1 MNEKLK
7 LFIHW
12 AIRAETHASTKYT
25 IYASLADELKE
36 PEISKLFKTLAENE
50 KEHAEVWMKKLF
62 DIEKWDIKDFVKDG
76 IKGELSD
83 ETELYSDIFRQ
94 ISDKDKREDIST
106 LLSHLSTIEKD
117 HKESFEKALS
127 ILEGNKNFDIS
138 VEKEVWVCP
147 HCGNIYHSYSD
158 IPDKCP
164 VCEHDKKD
172 YKLRTKLA

>member
-12 AIRAETHASTKYT
+12 AIHAETHASTKYT

-94 ISDKDKREDIST
+94 ISDK
-106 LLSHLSTIEKD
+106 
-117 HKESFEKALS
+117 
-127 ILEGNKNFDIS
+127 GN
-138 VEKEVWVCP
+138 
-147 HCGNIYHSYSD
+147 
-158 IPDKCP
+158 
-164 VCEHDKKD
+164 
-172 YKLRTKLA
+172 L